1 MARAFRLHN
10 AEKEFLD
17 QILDKAA
24 ISVQTRDK
32 KQCCL
37 LARRAILADKN
48 MLKLATATLRPV
60 VLAKIK
66 SEGDRFFIRLLER
79 HARFLALP
87 KPLRGKALDVTASAL
102 GLVTRVETVRVSAST
117 DITQS
122 FFLCV
127 PPRVGIA
134 FLFQRACSF
143 VSWNEPANTL
153 LLRVLR

>member
-24 ISVQTRDK
+24 TSVQTRDK

-37 LARRAILADKN
+37 LARRAILADKK

-79 HARFLALP
+79 HARFLAMPKQQTPLFHSTTNTFTTVAKQSARFLFDNLSMLP
-87 KPLRGKALDVTASAL
+87 L
-102 GLVTRVETVRVSAST
+102 GLR
-117 DITQS
+117 
-122 FFLCV
+122 
-127 PPRVGIA
+127 
-134 FLFQRACSF
+134 F
-143 VSWNEPANTL
+143 V
-153 LLRVLR
+153 